1 MKTPH
6 WARHSASAAHQR
18 NLGVYVVDN
27 LRLQHTLEEA
37 KAEMDAAAKTAR
49 ERASGKA
56 GQTAKKTELHGGQQ
70 TDSTGPEA
78 PADWE
83 NPPLL
88 PACGQFA
95 PNGNDSRLDRAM
107 CGHGYPRCS
116 GSTIA
121 N

>member
-1 MKTPH
+1 MDP
-6 WARHSASAAHQR
+6 AAPSTER
-18 NLGVYVVDN
+18 EYVEEN

-49 ERASGKA
+49 EQASGKA

-88 PACGQFA
+88 PACRQ
-95 PNGNDSRLDRAM
+95 
-107 CGHGYPRCS
+107 S
-116 GSTIA
+116 GSYVIRTPDR
-121 N
+121 